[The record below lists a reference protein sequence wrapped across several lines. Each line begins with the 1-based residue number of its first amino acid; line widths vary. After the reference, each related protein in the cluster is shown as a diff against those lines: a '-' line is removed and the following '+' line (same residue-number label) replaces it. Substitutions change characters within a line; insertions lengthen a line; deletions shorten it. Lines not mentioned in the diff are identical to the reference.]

1 MLRYLLRTGVL
12 LLTALMFINIISAD
26 EFNGTT
32 YRLTSDQMEVAQPV
46 DASAL
51 NLTLQEK
58 AINMSLLDSGGR
70 SVGLKESDTF
80 WRGDYSYRLIF
91 DKHVSGKLVYTVPYQ
106 GQRLALSLEGNKDVR
121 VILPPGYTTGNRFFG
136 IAMPNPD
143 TTKIDKDVTELTW
156 LNVSGDEIID
166 ISYYKSTA
174 PEIVGT
180 IFIAIAAASLILFAE
195 YYASIRR
202 LRSIRDKAER
212 EMKY

>member
-1 MLRYLLRTGVL
+1 M
-12 LLTALMFINIISAD
+12 ALMFIDIISAD

-32 YRLTSDQMEVAQPV
+32 YRLTSDQMEVTQPV

-58 AINMSLLDSGGR
+58 AINMSLLDSGGK
-70 SVGLKESDTF
+70 SIGLKESDTF
-80 WRGDYSYRLIF
+80 WRGDYIYSLIF
-91 DKHVSGKLVYTVPYQ
+91 DKHISGKLVYTLPHQ

-121 VILPPGYTTGNRFFG
+121 IILPPGYTTGDRFFG

-143 TTKIDKDVTELTW
+143 NMRIDKDVTELTW

-166 ISYYKSTA
+166 VSYYKNNA
-174 PEIVGT
+174 PEIVRT
-180 IFIAIAAASLILFAE
+180 VFIAIAAASLILFAE

-202 LRSIRDKAER
+202 LRSIRDEAER
-212 EMKY
+212 RMKH